1 MERTESISLSGSVAV
16 VTGGGRGIGYAI
28 VQRLVAMDA
37 TVVLTGRDETRVQQV
52 ALDLTNRGHRAEGV
66 GCDITDLASVEALGE
81 HLRGKYG
88 RVDILV
94 NNAGIGGPPGMMLHE
109 LPPEDWE
116 AIFNTNL
123 RGPYY
128 MMRAVVPLMIAAGA
142 GHVVNISSLAG
153 KNPLPRGAAYSA
165 SKWGLNGLS
174 YGVAEELRAQNIR
187 VSVIC
192 PGSVDT
198 DFSPRRHGKD
208 TQKMLKPE
216 DVAHAVAMLLL
227 QEPQSFISEVL
238 IRPTQKP

>member
-1 MERTESISLSGSVAV
+1 MESTELVSLSGAVAV
-16 VTGGGRGIGYAI
+16 VTGGGRGIGQAI
-28 VQRLVAMDA
+28 THKLATMGA
-37 TVVLTGRDETRVQQV
+37 TVVLTGRDEVRVKQI
-52 ALDLTNRGHRAEGV
+52 AADLSARGQKAEGIA
-66 GCDITDLASVEALGE
+66 CDVTDLASVDALGE
-81 HLRGKYG
+81 RLRTMYG

-94 NNAGIGGPPGMMLHE
+94 NNAGIGGPPGLLHE
-109 LPPEDWE
+109 LPPDDWE

-123 RGPYY
+123 RGVYY
-128 MMRAVVPLMIAAGA
+128 MLRAVVPLMIAAGA

-165 SKWGLNGLS
+165 SKWGLNGLT
-174 YGVAEELRAQNIR
+174 YGVAEELRGHNIR
-187 VSVIC
+187 VSVVC

-208 TQKMLKPE
+208 TQKMLKPD
-216 DVAHAVAMLLL
+216 DVAHAVAMLIT